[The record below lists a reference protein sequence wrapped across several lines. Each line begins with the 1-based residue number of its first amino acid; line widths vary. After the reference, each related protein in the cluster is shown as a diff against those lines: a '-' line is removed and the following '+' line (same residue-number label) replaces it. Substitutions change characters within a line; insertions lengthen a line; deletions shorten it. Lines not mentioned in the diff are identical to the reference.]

1 MMQSLF
7 QSLVDVL
14 LLTGMVVIEGVSAHF
29 FPNAASLLNLPLIVL
44 LYMTLTHADLPW
56 ILFLGALVGLLQDSQ
71 GVHLLGLSGFCNL
84 SVCILVYLGSAMIA
98 MDGWIMRTSI
108 LGLSFLVSGL
118 LSWVLRVAF
127 LDRYESLM
135 FDHLLMGGLVCAGL
149 GLPIFTLFDRILKER
164 AR

>member
-44 LYMTLTHADLPW
+44 LYMTLTQANLPW

-71 GVHLLGLSGFCNL
+71 GVNLLGLSGLCNL
-84 SVCILVYLGSAMIA
+84 SACILVYVGGTMIA

-108 LGLSFLVSGL
+108 LGLAFLVSGS

-135 FDHLLMGGLVCAGL
+135 FDQLLMGGLVCAGL

>member
-1 MMQSLF
+1 MQSLL
-7 QSLVDVL
+7 QPLVDVL
-14 LLTGMVVIEGVSAHF
+14 LLTGMVVIQGVSAHF

-44 LYMTLTHADLPW
+44 LYMTLTQANLLW
-56 ILFLGALVGLLQDSQ
+56 ILFLGSLVGLLQDSQ

-84 SVCILVYLGSAMIA
+84 SACILVYLGGTMIA
-98 MDGWIMRTSI
+98 MDGWMMRTGI
-108 LGLSFLVSGL
+108 LGLSFLVSGF

-135 FDHLLMGGLVCAGL
+135 FEPLLMGGLVCAGL

-164 AR
+164 TR